1 MAALQGREGSCS
13 YPGLM
18 IRKKSSLPGNDKSG
32 QSASLNGMSIIS
44 PDKFHCRRTETGAK
58 GGRHQGTH
66 IPSGTAG

>member
-1 MAALQGREGSCS
+1 MAALQGKERS
-13 YPGLM
+13 YSDPGLM

-32 QSASLNGMSIIS
+32 QSASVNGMSIIS
-44 PDKFHCRRTETGAK
+44 PDKSHCRTETGAK